1 MKFFQLCLLLLCA
14 PLHAATFRAGVAT
27 VDISP
32 TEFPRIIAGG
42 FLEGRGEKLADKL
55 FVRSFVLDDGKMK
68 IAFAIVDT
76 CMMEQA
82 LIDEAKGI
90 ASKQCGIP
98 VDRMMVSATHT
109 HSAPSAM
116 GCLGTRKDTVY
127 AKFLTPKI
135 AEAIVAADKALQPA
149 RIGWG
154 SFDDWEHTHNRR
166 WIRLPGKEVTD
177 PFGQPTGRANMHPG
191 YLSKDVVGPSGPVD
205 PQLNVIALQTLDG
218 KPLGVLANYSQHYF
232 GTAPVSAD
240 YFGLFCKHLAAK
252 MGQQGDGNGPFV
264 CAMSQGTS
272 GDQMWM
278 DYGAEK
284 KTITLDHYASEVA
297 DSAIKALQTV
307 TYVDH
312 APLGMVEK
320 TLELKYRV
328 PDEKRLAWARP
339 IAAKIEND
347 VPKSKEEVYA
357 REALILHERQ
367 KTSVKLQ
374 AIRIGDLSIAT
385 LPNEVYAITGLKLRE
400 RAPFVKHFNIEL
412 ANGAEG
418 YIPPWEQHKLGGYT
432 TWPARTAGLSFTAE
446 GDMVTLLSS
455 MSDELAGKTKTRP
468 SHIDGPYAS
477 EIWKSKPLAFFE
489 CNELENSH
497 QYAVDGY
504 YVWLSESGN
513 CAQGLPGVG
522 AGLGYGTESH
532 LKSSPFSMPGQIN
545 RSIQTV
551 GGWLQATWTVLR
563 RLQLSPGHTHPS
575 SITAQNHASIALWFW
590 LGHESGASDRTG
602 ELINA
607 LGVSLKAHQFPTHT
621 LRLEWG
627 DKVASASAE
636 GSDSAKTET
645 TFFADDW
652 HFAVLIRDG
661 ENVRVHLDGSEKP
674 ALTGKAGKAANEV
687 LFGQGLEGRLDEITI
702 WDRVIEPSLIAKLW
716 NISKVGEENA
726 KRAFSRTE
734 RKKRAQV
741 KSSALLKA
749 HENWSASMRFKNS
762 KANNVSAVTAYLI
775 SRGPKGDPQA
785 PGDHLG
791 IGGSYKDSSPGRLFV
806 FNGNAA
812 SQIVRGTTVIEPGTW
827 NDVKLERL
835 GSRVKVTLNG
845 KVEID
850 AELPVTAPGAK
861 ELFFGKRCDDFAP
874 LEGEFEK
881 VEVAG
886 LEKPAAPAPAPK
898 VELASQPLSPEESA
912 KKWHVRD
919 GYRIELVAAEPVVLD
934 PVAFDWDEQ
943 GRLWVIEMADYPL
956 GMDGNGKAGG
966 RVVRLEDTDHDGRYD
981 KRHVIVS
988 DLSYPT
994 GILTWREGVIVTA
1007 APDIFFISPDGTKK
1021 VLYTGFSTGNQQL
1034 RVNGLRW
1041 GMDGWVYC
1049 AAGAHHG
1056 GYNKGTQIKCKLTGE
1071 KIDLGSRDFRF
1082 KPDTGEFDPQT
1093 GPSQFGRARDD
1104 WGHWFG
1110 VQNSFPLWHYV
1121 LQDHYLR
1128 RNPHVIPPD
1137 PIHQLFPRNPPVYP
1151 ASSMEKR
1158 FHSFD
1163 QAGRFTSACGIEV
1176 YRDVKLFESV
1186 AAVPAAQLGAGQRPG
1201 PHLHAFTCEPFH
1213 NVVQHHI
1220 LEDDGVTFKAVPD
1233 SSHLAPRTDRRE
1245 IASQRLPE
1253 GGSEA
1258 TANEQT
1264 ASKSGKASKQE
1275 NAPLISTERDGYFA
1289 GAHHD
1294 FLASEDRW
1302 CRPVMVRTGPD
1313 GALWVADMYRYMI
1326 EHPQWLP
1333 QNGKEEL
1340 LPHYREGDDKGRIWK
1355 VVKESIGSRPVF
1367 EWDNLPIKLD
1377 SSNGWLRDKAQMKAL
1392 WSGNGD
1398 ASITGTAN
1406 IKAQTAWTLLMK
1418 GKLKTSD
1425 CMKLLEDESVH
1436 VREQA
1441 LEMAE
1446 KLDWKADET
1455 SALQKALA
1463 KLVNDKD
1470 AKVRLQLACTLGELK
1485 FEWAGDL
1492 LAEVLN
1498 SAEPGSPLQ
1507 GAALSSVLPHLE
1519 RVCKRADTQSFAML
1533 FRCALATK
1541 NEKAISALL
1550 SQVEA
1555 KMHFEELLAVLD
1567 EKNLSLAAFAKQVTD
1582 ASACEAVEKM
1592 AARLQQ
1598 AADSIQTA
1606 PTMESLAL
1614 LASDREHRER
1624 VKTLL
1629 PALWAKSVDVGVPHR
1644 GTKVREGGAANTA
1657 DPRSLATAPT
1667 EVLRLVAKLQPQ
1679 GGVEFLLEGWDQR
1692 TPALR
1697 VQILETLLSND
1708 AWTLALLKRPE
1719 AKSADA
1725 ATRARLMKHP
1735 KKNIANLAEKVF
1747 ADSTSATRAA
1757 VVEKFKPALKLPG
1770 DATRGKTV
1778 FASVCISCHKLDG
1791 VGLELG
1797 PDLRSVAQH
1806 DAEKLLNSILDPS
1819 AIIEPGFMAYHC
1831 TLKSGEQLYGVIATE
1846 TSASLTLKMAG
1857 NLTKSVLRSDVES
1870 LKSAGTSLMPE
1881 GLEAALTPQS
1891 LADLISYLKQPR

>member
-1 MKFFQLCLLLLCA
+1 MRFLLAALVCHPLLSLA
-14 PLHAATFRAGVAT
+14 QSPTFRGGVAT

-76 CMMEQA
+76 CMMEQS

-109 HSAPSAM
+109 HSAPAAM

-135 AEAIVAADKALQPA
+135 AEAIVAANAALQPA

-154 SFDDWEHTHNRR
+154 SYDDWEHTHNRR
-166 WIRLPGKEVTD
+166 WIRLPGKEVVD
-177 PFGQPTGRANMHPG
+177 PFGNATGRANMHPG

-205 PQLNVIALQTLDG
+205 PQLSVIALQTLDG

-232 GTAPVSAD
+232 GTSPVSAD

-284 KTITLDHYASEVA
+284 KTLTIDHYASEVA
-297 DSAIKALQTV
+297 DSAMKALQTV
-307 TYVDH
+307 KYVDH
-312 APLGMVEK
+312 APLYMIEK

-328 PDEKRLAWARP
+328 PDEKRLTWARP

-347 VPKSKEEVYA
+347 VPKNKEEVYA

-385 LPNEVYAITGLKLRE
+385 LPNEVYAITGLKLR
-400 RAPFVKHFNIEL
+400 AASPFGTHFNIEL

-418 YIPPWEQHKLGGYT
+418 YIPPIEQHELGGYT
-432 TWPARTAGLSFTAE
+432 TWPARTAGLEQKAE
-446 GDMVTLLSS
+446 SKMLSVLNEALLEMAGGPFAQDTHPGGSYALEIHS
-455 MSDELAGKTKTRP
+455 TNPLAHFGCGETGGT
-468 SHIDGPYAS
+468 SLAS
-477 EIWKSKPLAFFE
+477 EIDNKTLLANLIGAHAF
-489 CNELENSH
+489 
-497 QYAVDGY
+497 Y
-504 YVWLSESGN
+504 
-513 CAQGLPGVG
+513 LPGVG
-522 AGLGYGTESH
+522 SGLGYDTESA
-532 LKSSPFSMPGQIN
+532 LTGSALTGSIFASYAFSGSKHVN
-545 RSIQTV
+545 RSIHLA
-551 GGWLQATWTVLR
+551 GGHLETSNLKLGTR
-563 RLQLSPGHTHPS
+563 S
-575 SITAQNHASIALWFW
+575 SIALWFW

-607 LGVSLKAHQFPTHT
+607 LGVSLKAHQFPDHT
-621 LRLEWG
+621 VRLEWG

-636 GSDSAKTET
+636 GSDSAKAET

-661 ENVRVHLDGSEKP
+661 GNVRVHLDGSEKP
-674 ALTGKAGKAANEV
+674 VLTGKAGKAANEV

-702 WDRVIEPSLIAKLW
+702 WDRAIEPSLIAKLW

-726 KRAFSRTE
+726 KRAVSRAE
-734 RKKRAQV
+734 RKKRVQV
-741 KSSALLKA
+741 QSSALLKA
-749 HENWSASMRFKNS
+749 HENWSASMRFKNT

-775 SRGPKGDPQA
+775 SRGPKGDHQA

-791 IGGSYKDSSPGRLFV
+791 IGGSYKDSEPGKLFV

-812 SQIVRGTTVIEPGTW
+812 SQIVRGKTIIEPGSW

-835 GSRVKVTLNG
+835 GSHVKVTLNG

-874 LEGEFEK
+874 LEGTFEK
-881 VEVAG
+881 VEVSG
-886 LEKPAAPAPAPK
+886 LESGAAVPAASKNAGETPAPH
-898 VELASQPLSPEESA
+898 SHPLSPEESA
-912 KKWHVRD
+912 KKWHVRE

-934 PVAFDWDEQ
+934 PVAFDWDDQ

-981 KRHVIVS
+981 KRHVIFS

-1056 GYNKGTQIKCKLTGE
+1056 GYNKGTQIECKLTGE

-1082 KPDTGEFDPQT
+1082 KPDTGEFDPQS

-1151 ASSMEKR
+1151 ASSSEKR

-1163 QAGRFTSACGIEV
+1163 QA
-1176 YRDVKLFESV
+1176 
-1186 AAVPAAQLGAGQRPG
+1186 
-1201 PHLHAFTCEPFH
+1201 
-1213 NVVQHHI
+1213 
-1220 LEDDGVTFKAVPD
+1220 
-1233 SSHLAPRTDRRE
+1233 
-1245 IASQRLPE
+1245 
-1253 GGSEA
+1253 
-1258 TANEQT
+1258 
-1264 ASKSGKASKQE
+1264 
-1275 NAPLISTERDGYFA
+1275 
-1289 GAHHD
+1289 
-1294 FLASEDRW
+1294 
-1302 CRPVMVRTGPD
+1302 
-1313 GALWVADMYRYMI
+1313 
-1326 EHPQWLP
+1326 
-1333 QNGKEEL
+1333 
-1340 LPHYREGDDKGRIWK
+1340 
-1355 VVKESIGSRPVF
+1355 
-1367 EWDNLPIKLD
+1367 
-1377 SSNGWLRDKAQMKAL
+1377 
-1392 WSGNGD
+1392 
-1398 ASITGTAN
+1398 
-1406 IKAQTAWTLLMK
+1406 
-1418 GKLKTSD
+1418 
-1425 CMKLLEDESVH
+1425 
-1436 VREQA
+1436 
-1441 LEMAE
+1441 
-1446 KLDWKADET
+1446 
-1455 SALQKALA
+1455 
-1463 KLVNDKD
+1463 
-1470 AKVRLQLACTLGELK
+1470 
-1485 FEWAGDL
+1485 
-1492 LAEVLN
+1492 
-1498 SAEPGSPLQ
+1498 
-1507 GAALSSVLPHLE
+1507 
-1519 RVCKRADTQSFAML
+1519 
-1533 FRCALATK
+1533 
-1541 NEKAISALL
+1541 
-1550 SQVEA
+1550 
-1555 KMHFEELLAVLD
+1555 
-1567 EKNLSLAAFAKQVTD
+1567 
-1582 ASACEAVEKM
+1582 
-1592 AARLQQ
+1592 
-1598 AADSIQTA
+1598 
-1606 PTMESLAL
+1606 
-1614 LASDREHRER
+1614 
-1624 VKTLL
+1624 
-1629 PALWAKSVDVGVPHR
+1629 
-1644 GTKVREGGAANTA
+1644 
-1657 DPRSLATAPT
+1657 
-1667 EVLRLVAKLQPQ
+1667 
-1679 GGVEFLLEGWDQR
+1679 
-1692 TPALR
+1692 
-1697 VQILETLLSND
+1697 
-1708 AWTLALLKRPE
+1708 
-1719 AKSADA
+1719 
-1725 ATRARLMKHP
+1725 
-1735 KKNIANLAEKVF
+1735 
-1747 ADSTSATRAA
+1747 
-1757 VVEKFKPALKLPG
+1757 
-1770 DATRGKTV
+1770 
-1778 FASVCISCHKLDG
+1778 
-1791 VGLELG
+1791 
-1797 PDLRSVAQH
+1797 
-1806 DAEKLLNSILDPS
+1806 
-1819 AIIEPGFMAYHC
+1819 
-1831 TLKSGEQLYGVIATE
+1831 
-1846 TSASLTLKMAG
+1846 
-1857 NLTKSVLRSDVES
+1857 
-1870 LKSAGTSLMPE
+1870 
-1881 GLEAALTPQS
+1881 
-1891 LADLISYLKQPR
+1891 

>member
-1 MKFFQLCLLLLCA
+1 
-14 PLHAATFRAGVAT
+14 
-27 VDISP
+27 
-32 TEFPRIIAGG
+32 
-42 FLEGRGEKLADKL
+42 
-55 FVRSFVLDDGKMK
+55 
-68 IAFAIVDT
+68 
-76 CMMEQA
+76 
-82 LIDEAKGI
+82 
-90 ASKQCGIP
+90 
-98 VDRMMVSATHT
+98 
-109 HSAPSAM
+109 M

-135 AEAIVAADKALQPA
+135 AEAIVAANAALQPA

-166 WIRLPGKEVTD
+166 WIRLPGKEVVD

-205 PQLNVIALQTLDG
+205 PQLSVIALQTLDG

-232 GTAPVSAD
+232 GSGPVSAD

-284 KTITLDHYASEVA
+284 KTITIDHYASEVA
-297 DSAIKALQTV
+297 DSATKALQTV
-307 TYVDH
+307 KYVDH
-312 APLGMVEK
+312 APLGMIEK
-320 TLELKYRV
+320 TLELNYRV

-347 VPKSKEEVYA
+347 LPKNKEEVYA

-400 RAPFVKHFNIEL
+400 ASPLGTHFNIEL

-418 YIPPWEQHKLGGYT
+418 YIPPPEQHTLGGYT
-432 TWPARTAGLSFTAE
+432 TWPARTAGLEVKAE
-446 GDMVTLLSS
+446 PQMVDQLSKS
-455 MSDELAGKTKTRP
+455 IASLTNDKKRQSGELAG
-468 SHIDGPYAS
+468 PYAV
-477 EIWKSKPLAFFE
+477 EIDSTNPRAHFGCGETGGRSLVSMIHDETQLAKLVGPHAF
-489 CNELENSH
+489 
-497 QYAVDGY
+497 Y
-504 YVWLSESGN
+504 
-513 CAQGLPGVG
+513 LPGVG
-522 AGLGYGTESH
+522 SGLGYDAESA
-532 LKSSPFSMPGQIN
+532 LTGSAFSSSKLIN
-545 RSIQTV
+545 RAIHLA
-551 GGWLQATWTVLR
+551 GGHLETSNLKLGTQ
-563 RLQLSPGHTHPS
+563 S
-575 SITAQNHASIALWFW
+575 SIALWFW

-607 LGVSLKAHQFPTHT
+607 LGVSLKAHQDAQHRV
-621 LRLEWG
+621 RLTIGGE
-627 DKVASASAE
+627 
-636 GSDSAKTET
+636 ET
-645 TFFADDW
+645 KEDVLADDW

-674 ALTGKAGKAANEV
+674 VLTGKAGKAANEM
-687 LFGQGLEGRLDEITI
+687 LFGKGLEGRLDEITI
-702 WDRVIEPSLIAKLW
+702 WDRVIEPSFITKLW
-716 NISKVGEENA
+716 NISKVSEENA
-726 KRAFSRTE
+726 KRAVSRAE

-741 KSSALLKA
+741 QSSVLLKA
-749 HENWSASMRFKNS
+749 HENWSASMRFKNT

-775 SRGPKGDPQA
+775 SRGPKGDHQA

-791 IGGSYKDSSPGRLFV
+791 IGGNFKDSSPGRLFV

-812 SQIVRGTTVIEPGTW
+812 SQIVRGTTVIAPGTW
-827 NDVKLERL
+827 NDVQLERL

-881 VEVAG
+881 TAIEGAAASWSAVGSVSATPLSAASNTSQSNPANESGVKAAALQNAG
-886 LEKPAAPAPAPK
+886 AQSK
-898 VELASQPLSPEESA
+898 VPTTTQPLSPEESA
-912 KKWHVRD
+912 KKWHVRE

-934 PVAFDWDEQ
+934 PVAFDWDEK

-966 RVVRLEDTDHDGRYD
+966 RVVMLEDSNADGRYD
-981 KRHVIVS
+981 KRAVIVS

-994 GILTWREGVIVTA
+994 GILTWRDGVIVTA
-1007 APDIFFISPDGTKK
+1007 APDIFLIKPNGDKK
-1021 VLYTGFSTGNQQL
+1021 LLFTGFSTGNQQL

-1056 GYNKGTQIKCKLTGE
+1056 GYNKGTQIESKLTGE

-1093 GPSQFGRARDD
+1093 GPSQFGRAKDD

-1151 ASSMEKR
+1151 ASCMEKR

-1176 YRDVKLFESV
+1176 YRDQVLFND
-1186 AAVPAAQLGAGQRPG
+1186 GKT
-1201 PHLHAFTCEPFH
+1201 HAFTCEPFH
-1213 NVVQHHI
+1213 NVVQHHL
-1220 LEDDGVTFKAVPD
+1220 LEDDGVTFKAVRDP
-1233 SSHLAPRTDRRE
+1233 AE
-1245 IASQRLPE
+1245 
-1253 GGSEA
+1253 
-1258 TANEQT
+1258 
-1264 ASKSGKASKQE
+1264 SKM
-1275 NAPLISTERDGYFA
+1275 
-1289 GAHHD
+1289 D

-1392 WSGNGD
+1392 WSGDGD

-1406 IKAQTAWTLLMK
+1406 IKAQTAWTLLIK

-1441 LEMAE
+1441 LQMAE
-1446 KLDWKADET
+1446 KLEWKADEA

-1492 LAEVLN
+1492 LAEFLD
-1498 SAEPGSPLQ
+1498 AAPADSPLQ

-1519 RVCKRADTQSFAML
+1519 RVCAAFPEGGEPENNKAIGML
-1533 FRCALATK
+1533 FRCALAT
-1541 NEKAISALL
+1541 NNQKAISALL

-1582 ASACEAVEKM
+1582 ARAREAVEKM

-1606 PTMESLAL
+1606 PTMESLTL

-1624 VKTLL
+1624 VKALL
-1629 PALWAKSVDVGVPHR
+1629 PELWAKTGN
-1644 GTKVREGGAANTA
+1644 A
-1657 DPRSLATAPT
+1657 

-1735 KKNIANLAEKVF
+1735 KKNIASLAEKVF
-1747 ADSTSATRAA
+1747 ADSTSATRTA
-1757 VVEKFKPALKLPG
+1757 VVEKFKPALKLQG
-1770 DATRGKTV
+1770 DAARGKTV

-1806 DAEKLLNSILDPS
+1806 EAEKLLNSILDPS

-1846 TSASLTLKMAG
+1846 TSASLTLKKAG
-1857 NLTKSVLRSDVES
+1857 NLTRSVLRSDVAS
-1870 LKSAGTSLMPE
+1870 LKSTNTSLMPE

-1891 LADLISYLKQPR
+1891 LADLIAYLKVAR

>member
-1 MKFFQLCLLLLCA
+1 MFIRSLLLVSLFLTLA
-14 PLHAATFRAGVAT
+14 AHAQPTFRAGVAT

-76 CMMEQA
+76 CMMEQS

-90 ASKQCGIP
+90 AAKQCGIP

-116 GCLGTRKDTVY
+116 GCLGTRKDSVY

-135 AEAIVAADKALQPA
+135 AEAIVAANAALQPA

-166 WIRLPGKEVTD
+166 WIRLPGKEVVD

-205 PQLNVIALQTLDG
+205 PQLSVIALQTLDG

-232 GTAPVSAD
+232 GSGPVSAD

-284 KTITLDHYASEVA
+284 KTITIDHYATEVA
-297 DSAIKALQTV
+297 DSAMKALQTV
-307 TYVDH
+307 KYVDH
-312 APLGMVEK
+312 APLGMIEK

-347 VPKSKEEVYA
+347 LPKNKEEVYA

-374 AIRIGDLSIAT
+374 AICIGDLSIAT
-385 LPNEVYAITGLKLRE
+385 LPNEVYAITGLKLR
-400 RAPFVKHFNIEL
+400 ADSPFGTHFNIEL

-418 YIPPWEQHKLGGYT
+418 YIPPIEQHELGGYT
-432 TWPARTAGLSFTAE
+432 TWPARTAGLEVAAE
-446 GDMVTLLSS
+446 SKMV
-455 MSDELAGKTKTRP
+455 AR
-468 SHIDGPYAS
+468 
-477 EIWKSKPLAFFE
+477 
-489 CNELENSH
+489 
-497 QYAVDGY
+497 
-504 YVWLSESGN
+504 LSEAIHGLDGKEQDIKAGQNAEYPNLVVTSQPLVYYRCDDIESPLRDEMTPRREVLREDKKD
-513 CAQGLPGVG
+513 CAKFLPGPG
-522 AGLGYGTESH
+522 SGLGYDVESS
-532 LKSSPFSMPGQIN
+532 LKSSSFSGPKTIN
-545 RSIQTV
+545 RAVQIAGGHLQTDWRSIV
-551 GGWLQATWTVLR
+551 KAMNYSATK
-563 RLQLSPGHTHPS
+563 G
-575 SITAQNHASIALWFW
+575 SIALWLW

-607 LGVSLKAHQFPTHT
+607 LGVSLKAHQFPDHT
-621 LRLEWG
+621 VKLEWG
-627 DKVASASAE
+627 RNKERDLPSPSSSPDLASPAPC
-636 GSDSAKTET
+636 
-645 TFFADDW
+645 FADDW

-674 ALTGKAGKAANEV
+674 VLTGKAGKAANEV
-687 LFGQGLEGRLDEITI
+687 LFSKGLEGRLDEITI
-702 WDRVIEPSLIAKLW
+702 WDRVIEPSLVAKLW
-716 NISKVGEENA
+716 KISKVSEENA
-726 KRAFSRTE
+726 KRAVSRAE
-734 RKKRAQV
+734 RKKRVQV
-741 KSSALLKA
+741 QSSALLKA
-749 HENWSASMRFKNS
+749 HENWSASMRFKNTM
-762 KANNVSAVTAYLI
+762 ANNVSAVTAYLI
-775 SRGPKGDPQA
+775 SRGPKGDHQA

-791 IGGSYKDSSPGRLFV
+791 IGGNFKDSSPGRLFV

-861 ELFFGKRCDDFAP
+861 QLFFGKRCDDFAP

-881 VEVAG
+881 TAVEG
-886 LEKPAAPAPAPK
+886 AAASWSAVGSVSATPLSTASKTPQSNPTNESGVKAAALQNSGAQSK
-898 VELASQPLSPEESA
+898 VPTTTQPLSPEESA
-912 KKWHVRD
+912 KKWHVRE

-934 PVAFDWDEQ
+934 PVAFDWDEK

-966 RVVRLEDTDHDGRYD
+966 RVVMLEDSNADGRYD
-981 KRHVIVS
+981 KRTVIVS

-994 GILTWREGVIVTA
+994 GILTWRDSVIVTA
-1007 APDIFFISPDGTKK
+1007 APDIFLIKPNGEKK
-1021 VLYTGFSTGNQQL
+1021 LLLTGFSTGNQQL

-1056 GYNKGTQIKCKLTGE
+1056 GYNKGTQIESKLTGE

-1176 YRDVKLFESV
+1176 YRDQVLFTD
-1186 AAVPAAQLGAGQRPG
+1186 GKT
-1201 PHLHAFTCEPFH
+1201 HAFTCEPFH

-1220 LEDDGVTFKAVPD
+1220 LEDEGVTFKAVRDP
-1233 SSHLAPRTDRRE
+1233 AE
-1245 IASQRLPE
+1245 
-1253 GGSEA
+1253 
-1258 TANEQT
+1258 
-1264 ASKSGKASKQE
+1264 SKM
-1275 NAPLISTERDGYFA
+1275 
-1289 GAHHD
+1289 D

-1377 SSNGWLRDKAQMKAL
+1377 SSNGWLRDKAQMKAF
-1392 WSGNGD
+1392 WSGDGD

-1406 IKAQTAWTLLMK
+1406 IKAQTAWTLLIK

-1441 LEMAE
+1441 LQMAE
-1446 KLDWKADET
+1446 KLEWKADES
-1455 SALQKALA
+1455 SALHEALA

-1492 LAEVLN
+1492 LAELLN

-1519 RVCKRADTQSFAML
+1519 RVCAHADTKSFAML
-1533 FRCALATK
+1533 LRCALATK
-1541 NEKAISALL
+1541 NEKAIAALVTRMDAQKGL
-1550 SQVEA
+1550 
-1555 KMHFEELLAVLD
+1555 EELLAVLD
-1567 EKNLSLAAFAKQVTD
+1567 AKNLSLAAFSKQVTD
-1582 ASACEAVEKM
+1582 ARAREAVEKM
-1592 AARLQQ
+1592 AARLHQ

-1624 VKTLL
+1624 VKALL
-1629 PALWAKSVDVGVPHR
+1629 PELWAKTGN
-1644 GTKVREGGAANTA
+1644 A
-1657 DPRSLATAPT
+1657 

-1679 GGVEFLLEGWDQR
+1679 SGVEFLLEGWDQR

-1697 VQILETLLSND
+1697 VQILETLLSNE

-1725 ATRARLMKHP
+1725 AMRARLMKHP

-1757 VVEKFKPALKLPG
+1757 VVEKFKPALKLQG
-1770 DATRGKTV
+1770 DAARGKTV

-1806 DAEKLLNSILDPS
+1806 EAEKLLNSILDPS

-1857 NLTKSVLRSDVES
+1857 NLTRSVLRSDVAS
-1870 LKSAGTSLMPE
+1870 LKSTNTSLMPE

-1891 LADLISYLKQPR
+1891 LADLIAYLKVAR

>member
-1 MKFFQLCLLLLCA
+1 MVSHTMKLVLTCLALFTTIA
-14 PLHAATFRAGVAT
+14 SAATFRAGVAT

-55 FVRSFVLDDGKMK
+55 FVRSFVLDDGRMK

-76 CMMEQA
+76 CMMEQS

-90 ASKQCGIP
+90 AAKQCGIP

-109 HSAPSAM
+109 HSAPAAM

-135 AEAIVAADKALQPA
+135 SEAIVAANAALQPA

-154 SFDDWEHTHNRR
+154 SYDDWEHTHNRR
-166 WIRLPGKEVTD
+166 WIRLPGKEVVD

-205 PQLNVIALQTLDG
+205 PQLSVIALQTLDG

-284 KTITLDHYASEVA
+284 KTITIDTYASEVA
-297 DSAIKALQTV
+297 DSAMKALQTV
-307 TYVDH
+307 KYVDH

-320 TLELKYRV
+320 TLEFNYRV

-347 VPKSKEEVYA
+347 LPKNKEEVYA
-357 REALILHERQ
+357 RESLILHERQ
-367 KTSVKLQ
+367 KTTVKLQ
-374 AIRIGDLSIAT
+374 AIRIGDLSIAA

-400 RAPFVKHFNIEL
+400 WSPFRTHFNIEL

-418 YIPPWEQHKLGGYT
+418 YIPPMEQHELGGYT
-432 TWPARTAGLSFTAE
+432 TWPARTAGLEVAAE
-446 GDMVTLLSS
+446 SKMV
-455 MSDELAGKTKTRP
+455 AR
-468 SHIDGPYAS
+468 
-477 EIWKSKPLAFFE
+477 
-489 CNELENSH
+489 
-497 QYAVDGY
+497 
-504 YVWLSESGN
+504 LSEAIHGLDGKEQDIKAGQNAEYPNLVVTSQPLVYYRCDDLESPLRDEMTPRREVLREDKKD
-513 CAQGLPGVG
+513 CAKFLPGPG
-522 AGLGYGTESH
+522 SGLGYEVESS
-532 LKSSPFSMPGQIN
+532 LKSSSFSGPKTIN
-545 RSIQTV
+545 RAVQIAGGHLQTDWRSIV
-551 GGWLQATWTVLR
+551 KAMNYSATK
-563 RLQLSPGHTHPS
+563 G
-575 SITAQNHASIALWFW
+575 SIALWFW

-607 LGVSLKAHQFPTHT
+607 LGVSLKAHQDAQHRV
-621 LRLEWG
+621 RLTIGGE
-627 DKVASASAE
+627 DTKE
-636 GSDSAKTET
+636 DIL
-645 TFFADDW
+645 ADDW

-674 ALTGKAGKAANEV
+674 VLTGKAGKAADEV
-687 LFGQGLEGRLDEITI
+687 VFGQGLEGRLDEITI
-702 WDRVIEPSLIAKLW
+702 WDRAIEPSLIAKLW

-726 KRAFSRTE
+726 KRAVSRAE
-734 RKKRAQV
+734 RKKSAQV
-741 KSSALLKA
+741 QSSALLKA
-749 HENWSASMRFKNS
+749 HENWSASMRFKNT

-775 SRGPKGDPQA
+775 SRGPKGDHQA

-791 IGGSYKDSSPGRLFV
+791 IGGNYKDSSPGRLFV

-845 KVEID
+845 TMEID

-861 ELFFGKRCDDFAP
+861 ELFFGRRCDDFAP
-874 LEGEFEK
+874 LEGTFEK

-886 LEKPAAPAPAPK
+886 LEKPTAPVPAPK

-1056 GYNKGTQIKCKLTGE
+1056 GYNKGTQIECKLTGE

-1176 YRDVKLFESV
+1176 YRDQVLFTD
-1186 AAVPAAQLGAGQRPG
+1186 GKT
-1201 PHLHAFTCEPFH
+1201 HAFTCEPFH

-1220 LEDDGVTFKAVPD
+1220 LEDDGVSFKATVDVGALAKAREGD
-1233 SSHLAPRTDRRE
+1233 SANGANS
-1245 IASQRLPE
+1245 RLPL
-1253 GGSEA
+1253 
-1258 TANEQT
+1258 Q
-1264 ASKSGKASKQE
+1264 
-1275 NAPLISTERDGYFA
+1275 APPT
-1289 GAHHD
+1289 D

-1355 VVKESIGSRPVF
+1355 VVRASARS
-1367 EWDNLPIKLD
+1367 D
-1377 SSNGWLRDKAQMKAL
+1377 SAEAEATFASANGWLRDKAQMRAL
-1392 WSGNGD
+1392 WDSKSVD
-1398 ASITGTAN
+1398 AALSTLN
-1406 IKAQTAWTLLMK
+1406 HSLPQVRAQNAWTLRQA
-1418 GKLKTSD
+1418 GKLTSKD
-1425 CMKLLEDESVH
+1425 LTTLLLDDHDEV
-1436 VREQA
+1436 VTQA
-1441 LEMAE
+1441 LEMLE
-1446 KLDWKADET
+1446 GMPLTDEIIV
-1455 SALQKALA
+1455 SLI
-1463 KLVNDKD
+1463 KLVSGPQFSNP
-1470 AKVRLQLACTLGELK
+1470 RIRMQLALSAGSFEGDYWGGGIVARILGES
-1485 FEWAGDL
+1485 EAG
-1492 LAEVLN
+1492 
-1498 SAEPGSPLQ
+1498 SAMS
-1507 GAALSSVLPHLE
+1507 GAAMSSVLPHLKA
-1519 RVCKRADTQSFAML
+1519 VCEHFGQPDRQIPPGVAGML
-1533 FRCALATK
+1533 LRCALDTK
-1541 NEKAISALL
+1541 NEPAIGALL
-1550 SQVEA
+1550 FRTRSLAVL
-1555 KMHFEELLAVLD
+1555 EEVLTVLD
-1567 EKNLSLAAFAKQVTD
+1567 EKNLSPNQLAQQLESHGAKQ
-1582 ASACEAVEKM
+1582 AL
-1592 AARLQQ
+1592 ARISERLAQ

-1624 VKTLL
+1624 VKALL
-1629 PALWAKSVDVGVPHR
+1629 PELWAKSVDVGALA
-1644 GTKVREGGAANTA
+1644 KAREGATNTA

-1667 EVLRLVAKLQPQ
+1667 EVLRLVAKLQPP
-1679 GGVEFLLEGWDQR
+1679 GGEQFLLEGWDQR

-1725 ATRARLMKHP
+1725 AMRARLMKHP

-1757 VVEKFKPALKLPG
+1757 VVEKFKPALKLQG
-1770 DATRGKTV
+1770 DAARGKTV

-1857 NLTKSVLRSDVES
+1857 NVTKSVLRSDVES
-1870 LKSAGTSLMPE
+1870 LKSAGISLMPE
-1881 GLEAALTPQS
+1881 GLEAAMTPQS
-1891 LADLISYLKQPR
+1891 LADLIAYLKLAR

>member
-1 MKFFQLCLLLLCA
+1 MFSRLLLLASACLVITVQA
-14 PLHAATFRAGVAT
+14 QPVFRAGVAAI
-27 VDISP
+27 DISP

-90 ASKQCGIP
+90 AAKQCGIP
-98 VDRMMVSATHT
+98 VDRMMISATHT
-109 HSAPSAM
+109 HSAPAAM

-127 AKFLTPKI
+127 AKFITPKI
-135 AEAIVAADKALQPA
+135 AEAIVAANAALKPA

-166 WIRLPGKEVTD
+166 WIRLPGKEVID

-205 PQLNVIALQTLDG
+205 PQLSVIALQTLDG

-232 GTAPVSAD
+232 GSGPISAD
-240 YFGLFCKHLAAK
+240 YYGLFCKHLAAK
-252 MGQQGDGNGPFV
+252 MGQPGDGNGPFV

-284 KTITLDHYASEVA
+284 KNITIDGYSEAVA
-297 DSAIKALQTV
+297 DSAMKALQTV
-307 TYVDH
+307 KYVDH
-312 APLGMVEK
+312 APLGMIEK

-328 PDEKRLAWARP
+328 PNEERLAWARP

-367 KTSVKLQ
+367 KTNVKLQ
-374 AIRIGDLSIAT
+374 AIRIGGLSIAT
-385 LPNEVYAITGLKLRE
+385 LPNEVYAITGLKLRDLS
-400 RAPFVKHFNIEL
+400 PFGMHFNIEL

-418 YIPPWEQHKLGGYT
+418 YIPPPEQHTLGGYT
-432 TWPARTAGLSFTAE
+432 TWPARTAGLEVKAE
-446 GDMVTLLSS
+446 PQMVDQLA
-455 MSDELAGKTKTRP
+455 MSLAELTNKATRQASP
-468 SHIDGPYAS
+468 RSGSYAA
-477 EIWKSKPLAFFE
+477 EISATTPLAHFD
-489 CNELENSH
+489 CG
-497 QYAVDGY
+497 QT
-504 YVWLSESGN
+504 SGSSLTSVIHKETSQTRLVG
-513 CAQGLPGVG
+513 AHAFYLPGVG
-522 AGLGYGTESH
+522 SGLGYDHESE
-532 LKSSPFSMPGQIN
+532 LTDSAFSNDTVIN
-545 RSIQTV
+545 RSIHLA
-551 GGWLQATWTVLR
+551 GGHLETSNLKLGTQ
-563 RLQLSPGHTHPS
+563 
-575 SITAQNHASIALWFW
+575 ASIALWFW
-590 LGHESGASDRTG
+590 LGHESGASDRKG

-607 LGVSLKAHQFPTHT
+607 LGVSLKAHQDAQHHV
-621 LRLEWG
+621 RLTVGGE
-627 DKVASASAE
+627 
-636 GSDSAKTET
+636 ET
-645 TFFADDW
+645 KDELSADDW

-674 ALTGKAGKAANEV
+674 VLTGKTGKAADEV

-726 KRAFSRTE
+726 KRAVSRAE
-734 RKKRAQV
+734 REKRAQV
-741 KSSALLKA
+741 HSSALLKA
-749 HENWSASMRFKNS
+749 HENWSASMRFKNT

-775 SRGPKGDPQA
+775 SRGPKGDHQA

-791 IGGSYKDSSPGRLFV
+791 IGGNYKDSSPGRLFV

-812 SQIVRGTTVIEPGTW
+812 SQIVRGKTVIEPGTW

-861 ELFFGKRCDDFAP
+861 ELFFGKRCDDFGP

-898 VELASQPLSPEESA
+898 IELASQPLSPEESA

-966 RVVRLEDTDHDGRYD
+966 RVVMLEDSDKDGRYD

-1049 AAGAHHG
+1049 AAGAHNN
-1056 GYNKGTQIKCKLTGE
+1056 GYNKGTQIECKLTGE

-1082 KPDTGEFDPQT
+1082 KPDTGEFDPQS

-1137 PIHQLFPRNPPVYP
+1137 PIHQLYPRNPPVYP

-1176 YRDVKLFESV
+1176 YRDEVLFND
-1186 AAVPAAQLGAGQRPG
+1186 GKT
-1201 PHLHAFTCEPFH
+1201 HAFTCEPFH
-1213 NVVQHHI
+1213 NVVQHHV
-1220 LEDDGVTFKAVPD
+1220 LEDDAVTFKATVD
-1233 SSHLAPRTDRRE
+1233 V
-1245 IASQRLPE
+1245 
-1253 GGSEA
+1253 
-1258 TANEQT
+1258 
-1264 ASKSGKASKQE
+1264 GKASKPRSLATPPTQ
-1275 NAPLISTERDGYFA
+1275 APV
-1289 GAHHD
+1289 D

-1333 QNGKEEL
+1333 ENGKEEL
-1340 LPHYREGDDKGRIWK
+1340 LPHYREGDDKGRIWR
-1355 VVKESIGSRPVF
+1355 VVRHNESADTPALL
-1367 EWDNLPIKLD
+1367 LPSIFQTVNKGVRTPRE
-1377 SSNGWLRDKAQMKAL
+1377 SANGWSRDKAQMLVLQGQADAAELSKAL
-1392 WSGNGD
+1392 
-1398 ASITGTAN
+1398 THE
-1406 IKAQTAWTLLMK
+1406 KPRVRAQAAWTLQQL
-1418 GKLKTSD
+1418 GKLAPESLKMLLLDKNDDVVVQAIQIAETMPWRDNEEALLLLAKGEKSRHPRVLMQLALSAGQWVD
-1425 CMKLLEDESVH
+1425 DWPADIIGNTLLES
-1436 VREQA
+1436 
-1441 LEMAE
+1441 
-1446 KLDWKADET
+1446 
-1455 SALQKALA
+1455 
-1463 KLVNDKD
+1463 
-1470 AKVRLQLACTLGELK
+1470 
-1485 FEWAGDL
+1485 
-1492 LAEVLN
+1492 
-1498 SAEPGSPLQ
+1498 EPGSPIS
-1507 GAALSSVLPHLE
+1507 GAAFSSCLPHLT
-1519 RVCKRADTQSFAML
+1519 RICDQLAKFDGDAPSGVVKNL
-1533 FRCALATK
+1533 LRCAMESN
-1541 NEKAISALL
+1541 NEKAVAALL
-1550 SQVEA
+1550 NGMNRKARLIEV
-1555 KMHFEELLAVLD
+1555 LAALD
-1567 EKNLSLAAFAKQVTD
+1567 ERDLSLAQFGKQVDSPEARAGLKRITD
-1582 ASACEAVEKM
+1582 MLAESEEAVK
-1592 AARLQQ
+1592 AAPDNP
-1598 AADSIQTA
+1598 A
-1606 PTMESLAL
+1606 MEDLLL
-1614 LASDREHRER
+1614 LASDREHRGM
-1624 VKTLL
+1624 VQGMLHGLWTKTGS
-1629 PALWAKSVDVGVPHR
+1629 A
-1644 GTKVREGGAANTA
+1644 
-1657 DPRSLATAPT
+1657 
-1667 EVLRLVAKLQPQ
+1667 EVLRLVAKLQPKDAPD
-1679 GGVEFLLEGWDQR
+1679 FLLERFDER
-1692 TPALR
+1692 TPAMR
-1697 VQILETLLSND
+1697 GQIMEALLSSD
-1708 AWTLALLKRPE
+1708 AWTVALLKRTE
-1719 AKSADA
+1719 SRSCDA

-1735 KKNIANLAEKVF
+1735 KKEIAKLAASTF
-1747 ADSTSATRAA
+1747 ADSTSATRTA
-1757 VVEKFKPALKLPG
+1757 VVEKFKPALKLKG
-1770 DATRGKTV
+1770 DTERGRAT
-1778 FASVCISCHKLDG
+1778 FAMVCASCHNLDG
-1791 VGLELG
+1791 VGIELG
-1797 PDLRSVAQH
+1797 PDLRSVVQH
-1806 DAEKLLNSILDPS
+1806 DADKLMNSILDPS

-1831 TLKSGEQLYGVIATE
+1831 TLKNGEQLYGVVATE
-1846 TSASLTLKMAG
+1846 TSSSLTLKMAG
-1857 NLTKSVLRSDVES
+1857 NVTRSVLRSDITS
-1870 LKSAGTSLMPE
+1870 LKSTNTSLMPE
-1881 GLEAALTPQS
+1881 GLEAALTPQA
-1891 LADLISYLKQPR
+1891 LADLIAYLKMAR